1 MAVLTRTKAW
11 ELIQKNIQNIN
22 LRRHCL
28 AVEAAMRGL
37 ARHFGKDEQTWG
49 LVGLLH
55 DGDYEHTRDN
65 PTKHTQV
72 MLKWM
77 EDLGETRDDIKS
89 AIRSHN
95 YTHTGH
101 NPPGN
106 LLEWS
111 LFCCDE
117 LTGLITACTLVQ
129 PSKKLADVTADSVLK
144 KFPQKSFA
152 AGAKREDI
160 QTCEDKLGIPLKD
173 FVSLVL
179 TSMQTISS
187 DLGL

>member
-1 MAVLTRTKAW
+1 MITRHQAW
-11 ELIQKNIQNIN
+11 ELLTQHMQNTN

-28 AVEAAMRGL
+28 AVEATMRSL
-37 ARHFGKDEQTWG
+37 ARHFGKNQDLWG

-55 DGDYEHTRDN
+55 DGDYEETKDY
-65 PTKHTQV
+65 PPKHTV
-72 MLKWM
+72 KMLEWLADLH
-77 EDLGETRDDIKS
+77 EDSAEVLS

-101 NPPGN
+101 NAPVG

-117 LTGLITACTLVQ
+117 LTGLITASALVL
-129 PSKKLADVTADSVLK
+129 PTKKLADLSVDSVLK

-160 QTCEDKLGIPLKD
+160 QMCEEKLGIPLRD
-173 FVSLVL
+173 FVGIALSA
-179 TSMQTISS
+179 MQGISNE
-187 DLGL
+187 LGL

>member
-1 MAVLTRTKAW
+1 MTITRQKYW
-11 ELIQKNIQNIN
+11 DLIQKKLTNQN

-28 AVEAAMRGL
+28 AVEAAMTGL
-37 ARHFGKDEQTWG
+37 ARYFGKDEDVWG
-49 LVGLLH
+49 IVGLIH
-55 DGDYEHTRDN
+55 DGDYEQTKDY

-72 MLKWM
+72 MLNWLENM
-77 EDLGETRDDIKS
+77 GENREAIVS
-89 AIRSHN
+89 AIKSHN

-117 LTGLITACTLVQ
+117 LTGLITACALVQ
-129 PSKKLADVTADSVLK
+129 PSKKLSDVSVESVLK
-144 KFPQKSFA
+144 KFPNKTFA

-160 QTCEDKLGIPLKD
+160 QMCEQKLNIALPD
-173 FVSLVL
+173 FIKLVL
-179 TSMQTISS
+179 TSMQGIALE
-187 DLGL
+187 LGL

>member
-1 MAVLTRTKAW
+1 MTITRQKYW
-11 ELIQKNIQNIN
+11 ELIQKKLTNPN

-37 ARHFGKDEQTWG
+37 ARFFGKDAEVWG
-49 LVGLLH
+49 IVGLIH
-55 DGDYEHTRDN
+55 DGDYEQTKDYPTR
-65 PTKHTQV
+65 HTQV
-72 MLKWM
+72 MLEWLANM
-77 EDLGETRDDIKS
+77 GENREAILLAIK
-89 AIRSHN
+89 SHN

-117 LTGLITACTLVQ
+117 LTGLITACALVQ
-129 PSKKLADVTADSVLK
+129 PSKKLADVSVESVLR
-144 KFPQKSFA
+144 KFANKTFA
-152 AGAKREDI
+152 VGAKREDI
-160 QTCEDKLGIPLKD
+160 QMCEEKLSIPLSD
-173 FVSLVL
+173 FIKLVL
-179 TSMQTISS
+179 TSMQSISS